1 VTTPAIPVATE
12 ADVQLIVNLVEVLLI
27 VSGLFFLTAALADG
41 RRLPRWAGRSTVAHL
56 RGAQGPATLTPRTIR
71 RTALD

>member
-1 VTTPAIPVATE
+1 M
-12 ADVQLIVNLVEVLLI
+12 QLIVNLVEILLLA
-27 VSGLFFLTAALADG
+27 SGIFFLAAAFADG
-41 RRLPRWAGRSTVAHL
+41 RLPRWAGRSSLAHL